1 MQLASSRA
9 LREPPPAAMRLGGEK
24 PHQGLSS
31 KKPASHRGLNR
42 CKSMTALWASQSWR
56 PESVPGATVF
66 RKYDPSAGR
75 WLSPDPAGWLVVDQT
90 DPQSL
95 DRYAYVENQPMS
107 NVDPNGQWM
116 CFSGVSGE
124 GLQVDPGMYCYS
136 DGYGYSV
143 EADSP
148 GFNFNDNGTISQT
161 GIGIEGYWY
170 QIEGN
175 PGSQPIPDWLQTTM
189 NYMQSI
195 SDFSSGHFNYSGWAK
210 DVKNCVADVGLPTLG
225 EDLSPIPSFEND
237 ASNPGGMISD
247 SLGAASAAV
256 DSASQA
262 TNWATMG
269 WMASRGLTVPLRSG
283 VVRAG
288 FANLEK
294 LGEYADGLLV
304 VNILV
309 AGVHADIREIKE
321 CL

>member
-1 MQLASSRA
+1 
-9 LREPPPAAMRLGGEK
+9 
-24 PHQGLSS
+24 
-31 KKPASHRGLNR
+31 
-42 CKSMTALWASQSWR
+42 
-56 PESVPGATVF
+56 
-66 RKYDPSAGR
+66 
-75 WLSPDPAGWLVVDQT
+75 
-90 DPQSL
+90 
-95 DRYAYVENQPMS
+95 
-107 NVDPNGQWM
+107 
-116 CFSGVSGE
+116 VSGT
-124 GLQVDPGMYCYS
+124 V
-136 DGYGYSV
+136 V
-143 EADSP
+143 
-148 GFNFNDNGTISQT
+148 
-161 GIGIEGYWY
+161 
-170 QIEGN
+170 
-175 PGSQPIPDWLQTTM
+175 
-189 NYMQSI
+189 
-195 SDFSSGHFNYSGWAK
+195 AK